1 MSIATAREVYPPA
14 SDKDRPP
21 MRYTPRV
28 KAGRRLGGT
37 LFPTQHPLRAAPPR
51 PRGGPAAPNS
61 YRARVEARRT
71 LKALYG
77 ALPTGPLQRALR
89 RSGGDPLALLRRL
102 ECRLDVL
109 LYRSNWALTLREAR
123 HTVVRGGVQV
133 NGSTQSLP
141 GQALRPGDLFQID
154 PRWAPRVAER
164 LRTNLRDRRFL
175 QHRPPHL
182 EVRDATLQAFLLFPP
197 QEMRQ
202 PLPLPLHALKVR

>member
-1 MSIATAREVYPPA
+1 
-14 SDKDRPP
+14 
-21 MRYTPRV
+21 MRYMPRV

-77 ALPTGPLQRALR
+77 ALASGPLQRALR
-89 RSGGDPLALLRRL
+89 QLGGDPAALLRRL
-102 ECRLDVL
+102 ERRLDVL
-109 LYRSNWALTLREAR
+109 VYRANWALTLREAR
-123 HTVVRGGVQV
+123 HTVVRGGIRV
-133 NGSTQSLP
+133 NGTTQCRP
-141 GQALRPGDLFQID
+141 GQALRPGDLLAVD
-154 PRWAPRVAER
+154 PRWAPRVAAR
-164 LRTNLRDRRFL
+164 LHANLRDRRFL

-182 EVRDATLQAFLLFPP
+182 EVRETTLQALLLFSP

-202 PLPLPLHALKVR
+202 PLPLPLHALKAR

>member
-1 MSIATAREVYPPA
+1 MGSNPIARSPA
-14 SDKDRPP
+14 HLVESVDTVDSNSAPSGSRFESE
-21 MRYTPRV
+21 T
-28 KAGRRLGGT
+28 
-37 LFPTQHPLRAAPPR
+37 PPR